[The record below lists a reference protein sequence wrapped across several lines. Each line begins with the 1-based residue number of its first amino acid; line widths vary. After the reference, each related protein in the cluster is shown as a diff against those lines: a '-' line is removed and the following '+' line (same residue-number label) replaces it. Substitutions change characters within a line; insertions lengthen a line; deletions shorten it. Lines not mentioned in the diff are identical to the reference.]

1 MSKLLIAAFAATV
14 GLTSISVCAKEVQ
27 LNDQERTELRQR
39 AERIQQ
45 QGLTGRTTVA
55 STNAHTVQ
63 HRPAPKAK
71 VKKVKN
77 KAKHKARKVKS
88 DATKKTS

>member
-14 GLTSISVCAKEVQ
+14 GLASVSVCAKEVQ

-45 QGLTGRTTVA
+45 QGLTGRTVA
-55 STNAHTVQ
+55 STDAHTVQ

-77 KAKHKARKVKS
+77 KAKAKARQVKS
-88 DATKKTS
+88 NAPKKTS